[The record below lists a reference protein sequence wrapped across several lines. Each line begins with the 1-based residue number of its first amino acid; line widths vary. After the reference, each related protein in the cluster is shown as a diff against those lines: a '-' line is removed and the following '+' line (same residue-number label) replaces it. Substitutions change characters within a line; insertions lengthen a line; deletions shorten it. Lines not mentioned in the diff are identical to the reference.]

1 MRGTD
6 EGVLSGRSKGVIIK
20 QMEAVVRRLAYNKEN
35 VIKKVGDIMGGK
47 VVKMEWLEKY
57 DAAVAEGKAEGR
69 AEGLAEGEAERKKLE
84 ERIEKLEAQ
93 LKKAKI
99 AVL

>member
-1 MRGTD
+1 MSD
-6 EGVLSGRSKGVIIK
+6 RSKRVIIRRMK
-20 QMEAVVRRLAYNKEN
+20 EVVKKLAYNKEN